1 MRAAVFLDRDGV
13 LLYDVGYLAR
23 LEDLRWYSCA
33 IEAVRW
39 LNRAGFLVFVATNQG
54 GIGLGLYSE
63 PFVRSTHD
71 AMATIL
77 EAGGAR
83 VDGWFFCPH
92 HPRATI
98 DSLRITCDCRKP
110 GPGMVQAAQAAYP
123 IDLTRSFVVGDKA
136 TDMGLAERVGAR
148 GVLMRTGRGEAEL
161 ARAGGTIRPAWI
173 APDLAAA
180 TAWMIAADREC
191 GERHQAGGDQPR
203 RDHAR

>member
-13 LLYDVGYLAR
+13 LLYDNGYLAR

-39 LNRAGFLVFVATNQG
+39 LNRAGFLVFVLTNQG

-63 PFVRSTHD
+63 RFVRDTHD
-71 AMATIL
+71 VMAKSL
-77 EAGGAR
+77 EAGGAH
-83 VDGWFFCPH
+83 VDEWFFCPH

-98 DSLRITCDCRKP
+98 EALRMTCDCRKP
-110 GPGMVQAAQAAYP
+110 EPGMVRAAQSARA

-136 TDMGLAERVGAR
+136 TDMKLAQRVGAR
-148 GVLMRTGRGEAEL
+148 GVLVRTGQGEVEL
-161 ARAGGTIRPAWI
+161 ARAGGTMQPAWI

-180 TAWMIAADREC
+180 TAWMIAADR
-191 GERHQAGGDQPR
+191 GDGGHDQGGGDRSR
-203 RDHAR
+203 RDHER

>member
-13 LLYDVGYLAR
+13 LLYDIGYLAR

-33 IEAVRW
+33 IEAVRL

-54 GIGLGLYSE
+54 GIGLGLYSDR
-63 PFVRSTHD
+63 FVRSTHD
-71 AMATIL
+71 AMAKSL

-98 DSLRITCDCRKP
+98 KDLRVACDCRKP
-110 GPGMVQAAQAAYP
+110 EPGMVRAAQALHP

-136 TDMGLAERVGAR
+136 TDMGLADRVGAR
-148 GVLMRTGRGEAEL
+148 GVLMRTGQGEAEL

-180 TAWMIAADREC
+180 TSWLIAVDRDRV
-191 GERHQAGGDQPR
+191 GDDQSGSDRPRGNHER
-203 RDHAR
+203 

>member
-13 LLYDVGYLAR
+13 LLYDIGYLAR

-33 IEAVRW
+33 IEAVRL

-63 PFVRSTHD
+63 RFVRATHD
-71 AMATIL
+71 AMAKRL
-77 EAGGAR
+77 EAGGAH
-83 VDGWFFCPH
+83 VDEWFFCSH

-98 DSLRITCDCRKP
+98 DDLRITCDCRKP
-110 GPGMVQAAQAAYP
+110 APGMVRAAEARHP
-123 IDLTRSFVVGDKA
+123 IDVTRSFVVGDKA

-148 GVLMRTGRGEAEL
+148 GVLVRTGQGEAEL
-161 ARAGGTIRPAWI
+161 ARAGGTIRPAWV

-180 TAWMIAADREC
+180 TAWMIAADRDR
-191 GERHQAGGDQPR
+191 GRH
-203 RDHAR
+203 DHAGSDRPRGDHER

>member
-13 LLYDVGYLAR
+13 LLYDIGYLAR

-33 IEAVRW
+33 IEAVRL

-63 PFVRSTHD
+63 RFVRSTHE
-71 AMATIL
+71 AMAKCL
-77 EAGGAR
+77 EAGGAH
-83 VDGWFFCPH
+83 VDEWFFCPH
-92 HPRATI
+92 HPRATS
-98 DSLRITCDCRKP
+98 DSLRITCGCRKP
-110 GPGMVQAAQAAYP
+110 EPGMVRAAESTHP

-136 TDMGLAERVGAR
+136 TDMGLAARVGAQ
-148 GVLMRTGRGEAEL
+148 GVLMRTGQGEAEL

-180 TAWMIAADREC
+180 TAWMIAADRDRTRHDQS
-191 GERHQAGGDQPR
+191 GSDWPGRGHER
-203 RDHAR
+203 

>member
-13 LLYDVGYLAR
+13 LLYDAGFLAR

-33 IEAVRW
+33 IEAVRL

-63 PFVRSTHD
+63 RFVHSTHE
-71 AMATIL
+71 AMARSL

-83 VDGWFFCPH
+83 VDAWFFCPH

-98 DSLRITCDCRKP
+98 DHLRITCDCRKP
-110 GPGMVQAAQAAYP
+110 EPGMVRAAQSTHP
-123 IDLTRSFVVGDKA
+123 IDLARSFVVGDKA

-148 GVLMRTGRGEAEL
+148 GVLVRTGQGEAEL
-161 ARAGGTIRPAWI
+161 ARAGGTIQPAWI
-173 APDLAAA
+173 APDLMAA
-180 TAWMIAADREC
+180 TAWMIAADRDRD
-191 GERHQAGGDQPR
+191 GHDQAASDRPR
-203 RDHAR
+203 RKHEQ

>member
-1 MRAAVFLDRDGV
+1 MRPAVFLDRDGV

-33 IEAVRW
+33 IEAVRL

-63 PFVRSTHD
+63 RFVRSTHD
-71 AMATIL
+71 AMAKTL
-77 EAGGAR
+77 EAAGAR
-83 VDGWFFCPH
+83 VDQWFFCPH

-98 DSLRITCDCRKP
+98 DSLRTACDCRKP
-110 GPGMVQAAQAAYP
+110 GPGMVQAAGATHP
-123 IDLTRSFVVGDKA
+123 IDLPRSFVVGDKA

-148 GVLMRTGRGEAEL
+148 GVLVRTGRGESEL

-180 TAWMIAADREC
+180 TAWMIAADRDR
-191 GERHQAGGDQPR
+191 GRPDQAASDRPR
-203 RDHAR
+203 RDHER